1 MRAARVCRK
10 ERGREETGAKVEF
23 GADSLKQA
31 AECMQSVCREVIR
44 TAWAAVTYLLKKA
57 RYEGSSSITTEPLR
71 ALTKSI
77 AGCIEAWAAPLLNS
91 GFTWMIDR
99 PYRNRIGNYSGLEKK
114 CRKSL
119 TTM

>member
-23 GADSLKQA
+23 GDDSLKQA
-31 AECMQSVCREVIR
+31 AECMQSICREAVW

-57 RYEGSSSITTEPLR
+57 RYEGSSSITMEPLR

-77 AGCIEAWAAPLLNS
+77 TGCVEASAVLLLKS
-91 GFTWMIDR
+91 RITWMIDS
-99 PYRNRIGNYSGLEKK
+99 PYTNKISNY
-114 CRKSL
+114 R
-119 TTM
+119 

>member
-10 ERGREETGAKVEF
+10 ERGREETGSKVEF

-31 AECMQSVCREVIR
+31 DECMQSVCREAIR

-77 AGCIEAWAAPLLNS
+77 AGCIEACAALLFRS
-91 GFTWMIDR
+91 GFTWMIDGPCTDKISDR
-99 PYRNRIGNYSGLEKK
+99 R
-114 CRKSL
+114 
-119 TTM
+119 

>member
-1 MRAARVCRK
+1 MLENMRPVCIR
-10 ERGREETGAKVEF
+10 RDGIVEI
-23 GADSLKQA
+23 LT
-31 AECMQSVCREVIR
+31 V
-44 TAWAAVTYLLKKA
+44 WAAVTYSLKEVMH
-57 RYEGSSSITTEPLR
+57 EGSSSITTEPLR

-77 AGCIEAWAAPLLNS
+77 AGCIEAWAALLLNS

-99 PYRNRIGNYSGLEKK
+99 PYRNRIGNYSELEKK